1 MVRKLL
7 LKRFK
12 SNFCFILHDAAFR
25 LWEHS
30 QGKSYKFGRDDFVI
44 YFAPIVNYIG
54 EKQNDTALS
63 QKNFM
68 SCLSDRIKGEKPRF
82 LNERAVHLR
91 NL

>member
-1 MVRKLL
+1 MMLL
-7 LKRFK
+7 FVYGNILKA
-12 SNFCFILHDAAFR
+12 NPINLA
-25 LWEHS
+25 
-30 QGKSYKFGRDDFVI
+30 DDFVI

-54 EKQNDTALS
+54 EKQNYTALS

-68 SCLSDRIKGEKPRF
+68 SCLSDRTKGEKPRF